1 MVISRAVSDTG
12 GRTDI
17 LAISRTGL
25 GRVSIITGLRIKT
38 KIFADIKRTFNP
50 AVRTFIGSIY
60 VSHRLTIRRL
70 GAGRYSITG
79 SKGSAA

>member
-1 MVISRAVSDTG
+1 MVISRAVSDAG
-12 GRTDI
+12 GCADI

-50 AVRTFIGSIY
+50 AVRTFVGSIY
-60 VSHRLTIRRL
+60 VSQRLTVRRL
-70 GAGRYSITG
+70 SAGR
-79 SKGSAA
+79 

>member
-25 GRVSIITGLRIKT
+25 GIISIIAGLRLET
-38 KIFADIKRTFNP
+38 KIFAGVKRTFNT
-50 AVRTFIGSIY
+50 AVRTFVGSIY
-60 VSHRLTIRRL
+60 VSHSLAIRRL
-70 GAGRYSITG
+70 GTGR
-79 SKGSAA
+79 